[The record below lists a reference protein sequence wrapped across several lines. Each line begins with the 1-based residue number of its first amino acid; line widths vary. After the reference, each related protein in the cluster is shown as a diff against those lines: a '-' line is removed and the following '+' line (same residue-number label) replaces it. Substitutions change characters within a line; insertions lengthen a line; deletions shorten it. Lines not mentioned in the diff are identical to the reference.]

1 MRANL
6 AAGPSP
12 TDEPNFALPP
22 STPTVKQFRGGASNL
37 TYLLTF
43 ADGNKL
49 VLRRPPAGYKA
60 ASAHDMGR
68 EVAIQL
74 ALKPSF
80 GLTPRIYGYCSDELV
95 IGSEFYVMEYLDGVV
110 PRASGG
116 AAGTD
121 ISPAQARTLAET
133 FVNEWARL
141 HALSPEA
148 VGLDKLHK
156 GPGYVQRQVT
166 GWSSRYQAAHTDDVP
181 TGDRVIAWL
190 QANAPGDSG
199 VSVIHN
205 DWRFDNMV
213 FDFGRGPRA
222 DANPRLVGVLDWE
235 LATVG
240 DPLMDIGSSLA
251 YWVEPTDDDAFKSF
265 RRQPTNIEGM
275 PTRDEL
281 VAMYAAAS
289 GRPID
294 DWVFYQVFGL
304 FRLAGI
310 VQQIWFRYRRGE
322 TTNPAFKQFGLATNM
337 LINRAESLIAT

>member
-1 MRANL
+1 MRANVG
-6 AAGPSP
+6 AGPSP

-22 STPTVKQFRGGASNL
+22 STPTVRQFRGGASNL

-116 AAGTD
+116 AAGAARVD
-121 ISPAQARTLAET
+121 ISPAEARTLAET

-213 FDFGRGPRA
+213 FDFGRGPR
-222 DANPRLVGVLDWE
+222 LVGVLDWE

-265 RRQPTNIEGM
+265 RRQPTDIEGM

-337 LINRAESLIAT
+337 LINRAESLIGL